1 MVNYDDLPQF
11 LKDRFDAMSEEVRN
25 ALLHT
30 VDQTWV
36 DCQIVSHE
44 LTQGVK
50 DGRWT
55 WEDVRIEWMKRR
67 I

>member
-11 LKDRFDAMSEEVRN
+11 LKDRFDAMTEEVRN

-30 VDQTWV
+30 VDQDWV
-36 DCQIVSHE
+36 DCQIAAHGIY
-44 LTQGVK
+44 QGVK

-55 WEDVRIEWMKRR
+55 WEDVKKEMQKK
-67 I
+67 